1 MAENLKELKHLA
13 IIMDG
18 NRRWAKSRGL
28 SIKNGHR
35 AGADTL
41 GNTINW
47 CIDFGIKYLT
57 VYAFSTENWKRDP
70 SEINDI
76 MSLLREY
83 LSSKEKEFNKN
94 GIRVKAIGIENNVD
108 KDIIE
113 KVKKIEENT
122 KNNNILQ
129 VNIAFNYGGRTEI
142 LDVVK
147 KIAKKVQDGTLKV
160 DDIDDKIFKEN
171 LYYGDI
177 PDPDLVVRT
186 GGEFRISNF
195 LLWEIAYSE
204 FYFTDVFWPDFSKE
218 LLSDIINNFKKRER
232 RYGGTI
238 KK

>member
-1 MAENLKELKHLA
+1 MVENLKELKHLA

-28 SIKNGHR
+28 SIKNGHK
-35 AGADTL
+35 AGANTL
-41 GNTINW
+41 SNTINW

-57 VYAFSTENWKRDP
+57 VYAFSTENWKRDHN
-70 SEINDI
+70 EINDI

-83 LSSKEKEFNKN
+83 LKSNEKDFIKK
-94 GIRVKAIGIENNVD
+94 GVKIKTIGIENNID

-113 KVKKIEENT
+113 KIRKIEENT
-122 KNNNILQ
+122 KNNDILQ

-147 KIAKKVQDGTLKV
+147 KIAKKVQDKTLEI
-160 DDIDDKIFKEN
+160 DDINDDIFKNN

-177 PDPDLVVRT
+177 PDPDLVIRT
-186 GGEFRISNF
+186 GGDYRISNF

-204 FYFTDVFWPDFSKE
+204 FYFTETFWPDFNKD
-218 LLSDIINNFKKRER
+218 LLNNIINNFNKRER

-238 KK
+238 K